1 MKQQINL
8 YLPEFKVKKDP
19 LTVLVMAQV
28 LGVMI
33 AIMMVVSSYELFT
46 RGQLDTELAD
56 LRATLAEESRKT
68 AELDAILSRRSQ
80 SVELSNRLERAE
92 AVLTSSQQVRDF
104 LSGAKLGNVSGFS
117 EYFKDLSRAA
127 IDGLSI
133 SEFTFTDGGESA
145 TLSGQVADSAMV
157 PRYVAN
163 FENGNSPLKTKHF
176 NPSISR
182 PDVEARYFDFVLST
196 NSE

>member
-8 YLPEFKVKKDP
+8 YLPEFKVEKDP
-19 LTVLVMAQV
+19 LTVLVMAQI
-28 LGVMI
+28 LGVVL
-33 AIMMVVSSYELFT
+33 AIMIVVSSYEGFT
-46 RGQLDTELAD
+46 RWQLGAELAE
-56 LRATLAEESRKT
+56 LRITLAEETRNT
-68 AELDAILSRRSQ
+68 AALDAELSRRSQ
-80 SVELSNRLERAE
+80 NVELSSRLDRAE
-92 AVLTSSQQVRDF
+92 AVLASSQQVRDF

-133 SEFTFTDGGESA
+133 SEFTFTDGGETA
-145 TLSGQVADSAMV
+145 TLSGRVADSAMV

-163 FENGNSPLKTKHF
+163 LENGNSPLKTKHF

-196 NSE
+196 SSE

>member
-8 YLPEFKVKKDP
+8 YLPEFKVEKDP

-28 LGVMI
+28 LAVML
-33 AIMMVVSSYELFT
+33 AIMIVVSSYEAFT
-46 RGQLDTELAD
+46 RWQLGTELAD
-56 LRATLAEESRKT
+56 LRVTLAEETRNT
-68 AELDAILSRRSQ
+68 AALDAELSRRSQ
-80 SVELSNRLERAE
+80 NVELSNRLDRAE
-92 AVLTSSQQVRDF
+92 AVLASSQQVRDF

-133 SEFTFTDGGESA
+133 SEFTFTDGGETA
-145 TLSGQVADSAMV
+145 TLSGRVADSAMV

-163 FENGNSPLKTKHF
+163 FEDGISPLKTKHF

-182 PDVEARYFDFVLST
+182 PDVEIPFFDFVLST
-196 NSE
+196 TSE

>member
-8 YLPEFKVKKDP
+8 YLPEFKVEKDP

-28 LGVMI
+28 LAVVL
-33 AIMMVVSSYELFT
+33 AIMIVVSSYEVFT
-46 RGQLDTELAD
+46 RWQLGTELAD
-56 LRATLAEESRKT
+56 LRITLAEETRKT
-68 AELDAILSRRSQ
+68 AALDAELSRRSQ
-80 SVELSNRLERAE
+80 NVELSNRLERAE
-92 AVLTSSQQVRDF
+92 AVLASSQRVRDF

-127 IDGLSI
+127 MDGLSI
-133 SEFTFTDGGESA
+133 SEFTFTDGGETV
-145 TLSGQVADSAMV
+145 TLSGKVADSAMV

-182 PDVEARYFDFVLST
+182 PDVEAPFFDFVLST
-196 NSE
+196 TSE

>member
-1 MKQQINL
+1 MNQQINL
-8 YLPEFKVKKDP
+8 YLPEFKVEKDP
-19 LTVLVMAQV
+19 LTVLAMVQV
-28 LGVMI
+28 LAVTV
-33 AIMMVVSSYELFT
+33 AIMIVVSSYELFT
-46 RGQLDTELAD
+46 RWQLDTELAD
-56 LRATLAEESRKT
+56 LRATLAEETRKT

-80 SVELSNRLERAE
+80 NVVLSNRLDRAE
-92 AVLTSSQQVRDF
+92 AVLASSQQVRDF
-104 LSGAKLGNVSGFS
+104 LSGAKLGNVLGFS

-145 TLSGQVADSAMV
+145 TLSGRVADSAMV

-163 FENGNSPLKTKHF
+163 FENGNSPLKTQHF

-196 NSE
+196 SSE

>member
-8 YLPEFKVKKDP
+8 YLPEFKVEKDP

-28 LGVMI
+28 LAVMVS
-33 AIMMVVSSYELFT
+33 IMIVVSSYEALT
-46 RGQLDTELAD
+46 RWQLGTELAN
-56 LRATLAEESRKT
+56 LRVTLAEETRNT
-68 AELDAILSRRSQ
+68 AALDAELSRRSQ
-80 SVELSNRLERAE
+80 NVELSNRLDRAE
-92 AVLTSSQQVRDF
+92 AVLASSQQVRDF

-133 SEFTFTDGGESA
+133 SEFAFTDGGETA
-145 TLSGQVADSAMV
+145 TLSGKVADSAMV

-182 PDVEARYFDFVLST
+182 PDVEAPIFDFVLST
-196 NSE
+196 TSE